1 MVVLLLPGHIHA
13 VMELESLPTVPR
25 SEELIDKAFSRAA
38 RAGRAKHG
46 TDAQESMLRTA
57 GNILADNLA
66 NVAASWPDFDSLDPF
81 YYEVVDSIEG
91 IDELRQ
97 NLGRVTWASNQVR
110 SIESEYHSRVRQTDV
125 STARKYRKQAFA
137 RYASVVREVSGA
149 LEALGAARNA
159 LSALPDIRPDVPT
172 IVVAGYPNVGKSSF
186 VNAVTNARGEID
198 TYPFTT
204 TEVHVG
210 HVDNEYHR
218 YQIVDTP
225 GLLDRPSAERNDTE
239 NQAVSALTHLADCI
253 LFLVDPSE
261 TCGYPMESQLS
272 LREEVKST
280 FSVPVITVA
289 NKQDLVRSDA
299 FSYSMSIEGE
309 FGVEEVL
316 QAAMDA
322 IPIESEIQS
331 RN

>member
-1 MVVLLLPGHIHA
+1 
-13 VMELESLPTVPR
+13 MEFESLPTVPR

-38 RAGRAKHG
+38 RSGRAKHG

-57 GNILADNLA
+57 ANILADNLS
-66 NVAASWPDFDSLDPF
+66 NVVSVWPDFDSLDPF
-81 YYEVVDSIEG
+81 YYEVVDSMEG
-91 IDELRQ
+91 VDELRQ
-97 NLGRVTWASNQVR
+97 NLGRVSWASEQIR
-110 SIESEYHSRVRQTDV
+110 SLESEYHSRVRQTDV
-125 STARKYRKQAFA
+125 STARKHRKQAFA
-137 RYASVVREVSGA
+137 RFASVVRDVSEA
-149 LEALGAARNA
+149 LEALGEARNA
-159 LSALPDIRPDVPT
+159 LSDLPDIRPDVPT

-186 VNAVTNARGEID
+186 VNAVTNARRNID

-210 HVDNEYHR
+210 HVEMEHYR

-225 GLLDRPSAERNDTE
+225 GLLDRPSDERNDTE

-261 TCGYPMESQLS
+261 TCGYPLAAQLS
-272 LREEVKST
+272 LRDELTET

-289 NKQDLVRSDA
+289 NKQDLGHTDE
-299 FSYSMSIEGE
+299 FSYQMSISEE
-309 FGVEEVL
+309 TGVTAVL
-316 QAAMDA
+316 EAAIDS
-322 IPIESEIQS
+322 IPITSELES

>member
-1 MVVLLLPGHIHA
+1 
-13 VMELESLPTVPR
+13 MEFESLPTVPR
-25 SEELIDKAFSRAA
+25 SEELIDQAFSRAA

-57 GNILADNLA
+57 ANILADNLS
-66 NVAASWPDFDSLDPF
+66 NVVSSWPDFDSLDPF
-81 YYEVVDSIEG
+81 YYEVVDSMEG
-91 IDELRQ
+91 IDRLRQ
-97 NLGRVTWASNQVR
+97 DLGRVSWASEQVR
-110 SIESEYHSRVRQTDV
+110 SLESEYHSRVRQTDV
-125 STARKYRKQAFA
+125 STARKHRKQAFA
-137 RYASVVREVSGA
+137 RFASVVREVSEA
-149 LEALGAARNA
+149 LESLGEARNS
-159 LSALPDIRPDVPT
+159 LSDLPDIRPDVST

-186 VNAVTNARGEID
+186 VNAVTNARGEIN

-210 HVDNEYHR
+210 HVDNEYNR

-253 LFLVDPSE
+253 VFLVDPSE
-261 TCGYPMESQLS
+261 TCGYPMDAQLS
-272 LREEVKST
+272 LLEEVESV

-289 NKQDLVRSDA
+289 NKQDLLDSDE
-299 FSYSMSIEGE
+299 FSYSMSIENE
-309 FGVEEVL
+309 TGVSTVL
-316 QAAMDA
+316 QAAMDS
-322 IPIESEIQS
+322 ITVPSELES